1 MKFVFKKI
9 VVSQL
14 AEHLKFYLE
23 IGFGKTD
30 TATIPASTST

>member
-30 TATIPASTST
+30 IATIPASTST